1 MSKIVLG
8 KSEGR
13 RLRLPT
19 DVATQTILIVGK
31 RGSGKSSTATRLAEQ
46 LIESKVQIAVLD
58 PPDAWWG
65 LKSSVD
71 GNSEGFPV
79 YVFGGRH
86 GDLPL
91 ESTAGALMADLLV
104 DDGINAVMSLRQFSN
119 LERSRFSI
127 DFADRLFQRNT
138 RPLMLFCEEAHRLM
152 PQNLTEYGKG
162 SRVEEMLGKMLK
174 LQTEGRTSGI
184 GLTAIT
190 QRPANLHK
198 TFTTQAEILIAHRTL
213 GPQDRDAIEGWIKY
227 HRQDEQKEEM
237 LASLAELKT
246 GDAWIW
252 APDFPEEKP
261 IGLKRVHFLL
271 PQTFDSRRTPRPGEH
286 LAEPKHLAAVDLE
299 KLKERMAA
307 TIERAKA
314 ADPQT
319 LRAEIRSLRAQL
331 RVESQKSKAAGTPM
345 SSGAILA
352 DPRAIDRAVR
362 ETESRFL
369 KAVRERDT
377 LLKKLAV
384 DLGGLAHFAGKILE
398 TAQRRPADVPAPAP
412 PQPNKREPP
421 AIRVRIKEPVA
432 MIQIAIPEERRIK
445 HSTEDG
451 LTPKQQ
457 AILRA
462 LWEFEQLGRTPTARS
477 WVAARAIMAVGGGTF
492 NNYVG
497 NLRSRGLIEYAGGG
511 MMHLTEEGRAA
522 APQSDHILTSEA
534 LVESCLRLLTPK
546 QQEMLK
552 ALVAAYPQ
560 AVTNEELAEAAG
572 MTAGGGTFN
581 NYRGA
586 LRSAGMAVYV
596 GGKVKAA
603 DWLFVD

>member
-1 MSKIVLG
+1 MSRIILG
-8 KSEGR
+8 KSEGT

-31 RGSGKSSTATRLAEQ
+31 RGSGKSSTGTRLAEQ

-65 LKSSVD
+65 LKSSAD

-198 TFTTQAEILIAHRTL
+198 TFTTQSEILIAHRTL

-299 KLKERMAA
+299 NLKERMAA

-314 ADPQT
+314 EDPKQ
-319 LRAEIRSLRAQL
+319 LRAKIRALEVQL
-331 RVESQKSKAAGTPM
+331 RVQATAPKSPPQLRRGIPM
-345 SSGAILA
+345 QSGGVVA
-352 DPRAIDRAVR
+352 DPRAIERAVR
-362 ETESRFL
+362 ATQTEAQKQFVAVHASR
-369 KAVRERDT
+369 
-377 LLKKLAV
+377 KKLLAN
-384 DLGGLAHFAGKILE
+384 GGQLA
-398 TAQRRPADVPAPAP
+398 
-412 PQPNKREPP
+412 
-421 AIRVRIKEPVA
+421 
-432 MIQIAIPEERRIK
+432 
-445 HSTEDG
+445 
-451 LTPKQQ
+451 
-457 AILRA
+457 RA
-462 LWEFEQLGRTPTARS
+462 LIQ
-477 WVAARAIMAVGGGTF
+477 
-492 NNYVG
+492 
-497 NLRSRGLIEYAGGG
+497 
-511 MMHLTEEGRAA
+511 
-522 APQSDHILTSEA
+522 
-534 LVESCLRLLTPK
+534 
-546 QQEMLK
+546 
-552 ALVAAYPQ
+552 
-560 AVTNEELAEAAG
+560 LAEAAKKAFIAEIAEDQHAAVPVKL
-572 MTAGGGTFN
+572 TFKPAQQAGG
-581 NYRGA
+581 RGDLVEGPVRPA
-586 LRSAGMAVYV
+586 PVVRSSRTPRSIPEASEPGDSSDLTASQRRILRGLAELEAIGRTSPQRENGSVLGQSSADQWRVQE
-596 GGKVKAA
+596 
-603 DWLFVD
+603 